1 MKTRAACLA
10 LILGLAGATLASATT
25 LVRMSLD
32 QLTQAASNV
41 VQGHVVSQTSQW
53 NATHTQIITLT
64 TIAVDSNVKGN
75 TPATVVVRQL
85 GGTVGHYRVYV
96 PDTVHFYTQSKYMLF
111 LEHAPSNA
119 TQYRLVGMMEGAY
132 RIYTDTQ
139 TRQERVINPTGYFF
153 SGTPQNGGQ
162 VSTSPATM
170 PLTTFQQQI
179 SSAMKKPITIPAG
192 TVIPIVVQSVS
203 FNGAGRILVEGET
216 ASDVFPNR
224 QIVIP
229 AGSLVDGWGS
239 EVSGHWVLHWTA
251 VSIRGQQAS
260 ISATN
265 RVSAMPSL
273 QGEHVTAVT
282 R

>member
-1 MKTRAACLA
+1 MKNRAAVLA
-10 LILGLAGATLASATT
+10 LVLSLAGAGLASATT

-32 QLTQAASNV
+32 QLTQAASDV

-53 NATHTQIITLT
+53 NAMHTQIITLT

-111 LEHAPSNA
+111 LEHVSSNA
-119 TQYRLVGMMEGAY
+119 AQYRLVGMMEGAY
-132 RIYTDTQ
+132 RIYTDPQ
-139 TRQERVINPTGYFF
+139 TRQERVINPVGYLF
-153 SGTPQNGGQ
+153 SGPPQSGGPA
-162 VSTSPATM
+162 VALPATM
-170 PLTTFQQQI
+170 PLTTFQQNV
-179 SSAMKKPITIPAG
+179 STAMAKPIVIPAD
-192 TVIPIVVQSVS
+192 TVIPIVIHSVS

-216 ASDVFPNR
+216 AADVFPNR
-224 QIVIP
+224 QVVIP

-239 EVSGHWVLHWTA
+239 EVPGGWVLHWTA
-251 VSIRGQQAS
+251 VSIRGRQAS
-260 ISATN
+260 ISAIN
-265 RVSAMPSL
+265 QVSAAPQL
-273 QGEHVTAVT
+273 QGERVTAVT